1 MILDNWL
8 MIMDILLIFGDV
20 ERKHKKRGIILWA
33 RRLVV
38 ERTHFWLNIFRQL
51 IYFEKKRRFLAIP
64 YFYTVTIAQ
73 TIIEK

>member
-8 MIMDILLIFGDV
+8 TILDMLLIFGDV
-20 ERKHKKRGIILWA
+20 ERKHKKKRGIILWA

-38 ERTHFWLNIFRQL
+38 ERIHFWLNIFRQL
-51 IYFEKKRRFLAIP
+51 IYFEKKRFLAIP

>member
-1 MILDNWL
+1 MNKNKIFMILDNWL

-20 ERKHKKRGIILWA
+20 ERKHKKKRGIILWA

-51 IYFEKKRRFLAIP
+51 IYFEKKKCFSLFP
-64 YFYTVTIAQ
+64 TFTQ
-73 TIIEK
+73 